1 MIPIELG
8 EPSLCR
14 ELFSLEL
21 NHESL
26 TTTLDLIYELRDKSH
41 VRECRNLVDDER
53 RSKKENILIVCNME
67 EIIIKSGVTSIIL
80 RKTMETEKERVCEF
94 REKGKGVGYKWGK
107 Y

>member
-1 MIPIELG
+1 
-8 EPSLCR
+8 
-14 ELFSLEL
+14 
-21 NHESL
+21 
-26 TTTLDLIYELRDKSH
+26 
-41 VRECRNLVDDER
+41 
-53 RSKKENILIVCNME
+53 ME